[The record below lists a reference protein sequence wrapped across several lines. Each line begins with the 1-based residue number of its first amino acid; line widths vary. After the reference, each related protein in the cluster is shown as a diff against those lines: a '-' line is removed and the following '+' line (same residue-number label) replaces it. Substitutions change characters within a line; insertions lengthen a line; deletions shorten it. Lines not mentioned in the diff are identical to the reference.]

1 MKKSIEKL
9 EKQNTMKKLITLLAL
24 VLLTSCSELR
34 HVSSEG
40 LTQEN
45 GNIYHKG
52 DLIAKL
58 SGVEVAY
65 DNRKLVTEVTFK
77 LTKPEYN
84 YLAYGIIKLITDKHP
99 KWEVEVEVDPYVVL
113 K

>member
-1 MKKSIEKL
+1 
-9 EKQNTMKKLITLLAL
+9 MKKLITLLAL
-24 VLLTSCSELR
+24 VSLTSCSELR
-34 HVSSEG
+34 HVSSDG
-40 LTQEN
+40 LTYEN

-65 DNRKLVTEVTFK
+65 DNRKLVTEATFK
-77 LTKPEYN
+77 LTSADYN
-84 YLAYGIIKLITDKHP
+84 HFAYGIIKLVTDKNP
-99 KWEVEVEVDPYVVL
+99 KWEVEVEIEPSVDIL

>member
-1 MKKSIEKL
+1 MKKIIML
-9 EKQNTMKKLITLLAL
+9 FVL
-24 VLLTSCSELR
+24 VLLASCSELR
-34 HVSSEG
+34 NVSTDG
-40 LTQEN
+40 LIYEN

-65 DNRKLVTEVTFK
+65 DNRKLVTEATFK
-77 LTKPEYN
+77 LTSSNYN
-84 YLAYGIIKLITDKHP
+84 HFAYGIIKLVTNKNP
-99 KWEVEVEVDPYVVL
+99 KWEVEVEIEPNVDIL